1 MIQKIVHKFK
11 DFVEEM
17 KYNNLT
23 IGTRGLRSNPEPVQ
37 SCEYMHVV
45 SAISWS
51 CINGE
56 CFGDHGFLFKIV
68 IYGPLYMLRKFVRN
82 LLNHRVNIRAV
93 KLKPNT
99 HYKVSM
105 EFALF
110 KSNYQKC

>member
-1 MIQKIVHKFK
+1 MLPSEPTRRASI
-11 DFVEEM
+11 
-17 KYNNLT
+17 YN
-23 IGTRGLRSNPEPVQ
+23 
-37 SCEYMHVV
+37 VV

-56 CFGDHGFLFKIV
+56 CFGDHEFLFKIV
-68 IYGPLYMLRKFVRN
+68 IYGPLYMHRKFVRN

-99 HYKVSM
+99 RYKVTM

-110 KSNYQKC
+110 KSNCQKC